1 MHFLQPTKQRLPP
14 LKTRDRLR
22 SLSVGI
28 VIAMAAGLFV
38 PALIGVMTLTDLR
51 QAQINKELERYLDD
65 KILLLSNSLSTPV
78 WNYNTASVSTIGHA
92 TLLDPQVVRIVI
104 RDSDK
109 VPMLTLEQPERRR
122 GSSRVVQWPLTFQEA
137 GNSRQEVAGFVEM
150 EVDNS
155 LKQQEFESDRRAY
168 SFILLGQ
175 FVMSLG
181 FILLALHVRVLRPL
195 NQLALFSNRLA
206 GGDFDQAV
214 GWQRPDEIGRLAM
227 QMDHMRSDL
236 KAAFAEQQVILGN
249 VPVGVVFVRDGV
261 VHLANHYAQDIF
273 GYSQADM
280 AGLSAALLYPPG
292 ASSSAPEHGPSDDV
306 LFLQRQDGSQFW
318 AHLRSRSL
326 YPEAPQAGS
335 IWVIE
340 DFTERKAIED
350 EVKSL
355 AFYDPLTQLPNRRLL
370 LDRLK
375 QALMASMRS
384 GSLGAL
390 LFIDLDHFKTLND
403 TLGHDKGDLLLQQ
416 VARRLTSCVR
426 EGDTVARFGG
436 DEFVVILEGL
446 GGHVDEAAAH
456 CRAVGGKIFDVLNQP
471 YVLDGHERRSSPS
484 IGIALF
490 DGRHNAVEE
499 LLKQAD
505 LAMYQAKTSGRNTLR
520 FFDAAMQAVVTLRA
534 ALEAD
539 LREALLQQQF
549 SLYYQPQVLGTGRV
563 TGAEALLRWQHP
575 LRGMVSP
582 SEFIPLAEETDLIVP
597 LGQWVLETACQQ
609 LVAWAQQPGTA
620 GLSIA
625 VNVSARQMQRD
636 DFVEQVLAA
645 VRRTG
650 AQPQRLKLELTESL
664 LVNDVETTIA
674 KMDALK
680 AEGVGFSL
688 DDFGT
693 GYSSLTYL
701 KRLPLDQL
709 KIDQGFIK
717 DILEDPNDAAIAKM
731 IIALAATLGLAVIAE
746 GVEREEQ
753 RLFLARNGCD
763 AYQGY
768 LMSRPLPIA
777 EFEAMLER
785 SLRVMPE

>member
-1 MHFLQPTKQRLPP
+1 
-14 LKTRDRLR
+14 
-22 SLSVGI
+22 
-28 VIAMAAGLFV
+28 
-38 PALIGVMTLTDLR
+38 
-51 QAQINKELERYLDD
+51 
-65 KILLLSNSLSTPV
+65 
-78 WNYNTASVSTIGHA
+78 
-92 TLLDPQVVRIVI
+92 
-104 RDSDK
+104 
-109 VPMLTLEQPERRR
+109 
-122 GSSRVVQWPLTFQEA
+122 
-137 GNSRQEVAGFVEM
+137 
-150 EVDNS
+150 
-155 LKQQEFESDRRAY
+155 
-168 SFILLGQ
+168 
-175 FVMSLG
+175 
-181 FILLALHVRVLRPL
+181 
-195 NQLALFSNRLA
+195 
-206 GGDFDQAV
+206 
-214 GWQRPDEIGRLAM
+214 
-227 QMDHMRSDL
+227 
-236 KAAFAEQQVILGN
+236 
-249 VPVGVVFVRDGV
+249 
-261 VHLANHYAQDIF
+261 
-273 GYSQADM
+273 
-280 AGLSAALLYPPG
+280 
-292 ASSSAPEHGPSDDV
+292 V

-636 DFVEQVLAA
+636 DFVDQVLVA